1 MGCFAIGRTFA
12 SLELMCFEILT
23 TTILEIALLRAA
35 GLLENFPSCF
45 LKLRQDLKTDPG
57 EEKSN

>member
-1 MGCFAIGRTFA
+1 
-12 SLELMCFEILT
+12 MCFEILT

-45 LKLRQDLKTDPG
+45 NNEPIWMSYHG
-57 EEKSN
+57 EVEHLGEVRLCVAKVP